1 MWGRGSRESIRAF
14 GRATRVMLVNPTIPQ
29 NTGNIGRTCV
39 GLDMP
44 LTLIG
49 DLGFSLSTK
58 ALRRAGLDYWP
69 ALDVDHLPSFSDA
82 VSAHPSD
89 RFYFLTKFGQTSL
102 LDADFWPPS
111 LSSDDPEKDRR
122 MPGGSGEG
130 GSICLVFGSE
140 ISGLG
145 SLLEEHPHMSESPHV
160 EHIAIPQTDDIRCF
174 NLASSAATVAW
185 EAYRQFS
192 DVHSQHARP
201 NVHSQH
207 AGPDV

>member
-1 MWGRGSRESIRAF
+1 
-14 GRATRVMLVNPTIPQ
+14 MLVNPTIPQ

-39 GLDMP
+39 GLDTP

-49 DLGFSLSTK
+49 ELGFSLSTK

-102 LDADFWPPS
+102 LDAVFWPPCLPPDTS
-111 LSSDDPEKDRR
+111 TTPSTPSTPEQTRVD
-122 MPGGSGEG
+122 GEGVEKG

-145 SLLEEHPHMSESPHV
+145 SLLEEHPHNSDVPHV

-174 NLASSAATVAW
+174 NLASSAATVVW

-192 DVHSQHARP
+192 DAHAPR
-201 NVHSQH
+201 
-207 AGPDV
+207 GRL